1 MRLQKYMAQCG
12 IASRRKCEE
21 MITAGRVAVN
31 DIEIQKMGVDIQPE
45 VDNITVDGKRI
56 RPEVKK
62 HYIIFNKPSGIVTT
76 VHDQF
81 GRKTIMSYFQ
91 DIPERIFPI
100 GRLDYDSEGL
110 LILTNDGELTYRLTH
125 PKNQVKK
132 TYIVKVKGIP
142 TLDQLKII
150 QNGVIL
156 NRIKTA
162 PADVKIMNNNENTS
176 ILEIQIHEGR
186 NRQVRRMFELIGY
199 SVINLRRS
207 QIGSLSLGNLQPGE
221 WRYLSD
227 KEVHYLYSL

>member
-142 TLDQLKII
+142 TLDQLKVI

-156 NRIKTA
+156 DHIKTA

-199 SVINLRRS
+199 SVINLRKS

>member
-156 NRIKTA
+156 DRIKTA

>member
-31 DIEIQKMGVDIQPE
+31 DIKIQKMGVDIQPE

>member
-31 DIEIQKMGVDIQPE
+31 DIKIQKMGVDIQPE

-156 NRIKTA
+156 DRIKTA

>member
-142 TLDQLKII
+142 TLDQLKVI

-156 NRIKTA
+156 DRIKTA

>member
-31 DIEIQKMGVDIQPE
+31 DIKIQKMGVDIQPE

-142 TLDQLKII
+142 TLDQLKVI

-156 NRIKTA
+156 DRIKTA

>member
-21 MITAGRVAVN
+21 MIIAGRVAVN
-31 DIEIQKMGVDIQPE
+31 DIGIQKMGVDIQPE

-56 RPEVKK
+56 RPEVKN

-110 LILTNDGELTYRLTH
+110 LILTNDGKLTYRLTH
-125 PKNQVKK
+125 PKHQVKK

-142 TLDQLKII
+142 TLNQLKII

-156 NRIKTA
+156 DRIKTA

-186 NRQVRRMFELIGY
+186 NRQVRRMFEWIGY